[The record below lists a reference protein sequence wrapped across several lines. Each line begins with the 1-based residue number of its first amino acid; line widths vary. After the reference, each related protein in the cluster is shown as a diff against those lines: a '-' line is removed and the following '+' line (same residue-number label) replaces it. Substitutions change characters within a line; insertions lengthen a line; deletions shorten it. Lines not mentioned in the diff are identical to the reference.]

1 MRAPMRRSDRRS
13 PSQPDTAAPSARRP
27 RRSYLPRATRLLI
40 TAVVLVLI
48 VLFARRIDWRVT
60 WASIRTANV
69 WLLAVATVVNLVS
82 AGTKAVRWWIFLR
95 AAGARS
101 FGLAVRATFA
111 GLGLNNVLVASGGE
125 AARVIFVARSAHL
138 PSATV
143 LATVA
148 LERLFELVGYVVLL
162 SLAAILLDLP
172 PALERARPFAFG
184 ALVGI
189 AGLLTYLV
197 RRPAVAAEVAAEL
210 AAPPPTGFLR
220 RARTYGSRFLAT
232 LGGVSTGPRFAA
244 ALALSVAG
252 WVLQVA
258 TYQLTALAAHF
269 PIPLV
274 ATISAILAVNIG
286 FALRATPGNVG
297 LFQFMYAATAAA
309 FGLDKERAVAVALL
323 IQTQQILPITA
334 LGVALAP
341 HFVFTRRQGR
351 RATDPLDDVPFQ
363 SREDAAAGPDS
374 GDVKR
379 AAPGR

>member
-1 MRAPMRRSDRRS
+1 M
-13 PSQPDTAAPSARRP
+13 
-27 RRSYLPRATRLLI
+27 
-40 TAVVLVLI
+40 I
-48 VLFARRIDWRVT
+48 VLFARRIDWAVT
-60 WASIRTANV
+60 WAAIRGANV
-69 WLLAVATVVNLVS
+69 SLLVLATLVNLGS
-82 AGTKAVRWWIFLR
+82 AATKAVRWWIFLR
-95 AAGARS
+95 AVGAGS
-101 FGLAVRATFA
+101 LGLALRATFA
-111 GLGLNNVLVASGGE
+111 GLGLNNILLASGGD

-138 PSATV
+138 PSASV

-162 SLAAILLDLP
+162 SLSAILLDLP
-172 PALERARPFAFG
+172 PALARTRPFALV

-189 AGLLTYLV
+189 AALLAFLV
-197 RRPAVAAEVAAEL
+197 RRPAVTAELAAEL

-220 RARTYGSRFLAT
+220 RARSYGSRFLAT

-244 ALALSVAG
+244 ALALAVAG
-252 WVLQVA
+252 WITQVA
-258 TYQLTALAAHF
+258 TYQMTARAAHF

-274 ATISAILAVNIG
+274 ATVSAILAVNIG

-341 HFVFTRRQGR
+341 HFVFTRGQGR
-351 RATDPLDDVPFQ
+351 RATDPVDDVPFE
-363 SREDAAAGPDS
+363 SRDDISHPS
-374 GDVKR
+374 
-379 AAPGR
+379 

>member
-1 MRAPMRRSDRRS
+1 VSRIARLLF
-13 PSQPDTAAPSARRP
+13 TAAV
-27 RRSYLPRATRLLI
+27 I
-40 TAVVLVLI
+40 VMIVV
-48 VLFARRIDWRVT
+48 FARRIDWRVT
-60 WASIRTANV
+60 WAAIRGANV
-69 WLLAVATVVNLVS
+69 ALLLLATIVNLGS
-82 AGTKAVRWWIFLR
+82 AATKAIRWWIFLR

-101 FGLAVRATFA
+101 LGLALRATFA
-111 GLGLNNVLVASGGE
+111 GLGLNNVLIASGGE

-162 SLAAILLDLP
+162 SLSAILLELP
-172 PALERARPFAFG
+172 PALERMRPLALA
-184 ALVGI
+184 ALVGM
-189 AGLLTYLV
+189 AVLLVYLV
-197 RRPAVAAEVAAEL
+197 RRPTVTAELAAEL
-210 AAPPPTGFLR
+210 AEPPPSGFLR
-220 RARTYGSRFLAT
+220 RARDYGSRFLAT

-244 ALALSVAG
+244 AVALSVAG

-258 TYQLTALAAHF
+258 TYQLTARAAHF

-274 ATISAILAVNIG
+274 ATVSAILAVNIG

-323 IQTQQILPITA
+323 IQAQQILPITA

-341 HFVFTRRQGR
+341 HFVFTRGHGR
-351 RATDPLDDVPFQ
+351 RATDPADDMPFA
-363 SREDAAAGPDS
+363 SREDRREAS
-374 GDVKR
+374 
-379 AAPGR
+379 

>member
-1 MRAPMRRSDRRS
+1 MQHADRRS
-13 PSQPDTAAPSARRP
+13 RSDAAGAARHPARAH
-27 RRSYLPRATRLLI
+27 LPRVARLAV
-40 TAVVLVLI
+40 TAVVIVMI
-48 VLFARRIDWRVT
+48 VLFARRIHWSVT
-60 WASIRTANV
+60 WAAIRSANV
-69 WLLAVATVVNLVS
+69 GLLLLATIINLGS
-82 AGTKAVRWWIFLR
+82 AATKAIRWWIFLR

-101 FGLAVRATFA
+101 LGLALRATFA
-111 GLGLNNVLVASGGE
+111 GLGLNNILVASGGE
-125 AARVIFVARSAHL
+125 AARVIFVARNAHL

-162 SLAAILLDLP
+162 SLSAILLELP
-172 PALERARPFAFG
+172 PALARTRPFALA

-189 AGLLTYLV
+189 AVLLVYLV
-197 RRPAVAAEVAAEL
+197 RRPTVTAELAAEL
-210 AAPPPTGFLR
+210 AEPPPSGFLR
-220 RARTYGSRFLAT
+220 RARDYGSRFLAT

-244 ALALSVAG
+244 ALVLSVVG

-258 TYQLTALAAHF
+258 TYQLTARAAHF

-323 IQTQQILPITA
+323 IQAQQILPITG

-341 HFVFTRRQGR
+341 HFVFKRGQGR
-351 RATDPLDDVPFQ
+351 RATDPVEDLPFESRDDASERV
-363 SREDAAAGPDS
+363 
-374 GDVKR
+374 
-379 AAPGR
+379 

>member
-1 MRAPMRRSDRRS
+1 MQRAHKRS
-13 PSQPDTAAPSARRP
+13 PSETAAAPDRAARRAARAHL
-27 RRSYLPRATRLLI
+27 RRVARLLV
-40 TAVVLVLI
+40 TVVVIVMI
-48 VLFARRIDWRVT
+48 VLFARRIHWSVT
-60 WASIRTANV
+60 WAAIRAANV
-69 WLLAVATVVNLVS
+69 GVLILATVINLGS
-82 AGTKAVRWWIFLR
+82 AATKAIRWWIFLR
-95 AAGARS
+95 PAGARS
-101 FGLAVRATFA
+101 LGLAFRATFA
-111 GLGLNNVLVASGGE
+111 GLGLNNILVASGGE
-125 AARVIFVARSAHL
+125 AARVIFVARTAHL

-162 SLAAILLDLP
+162 SLSAILLDLP
-172 PALERARPFAFG
+172 PALARTRPFALA

-189 AGLLTYLV
+189 GVLLVFLV
-197 RRPAVAAEVAAEL
+197 RRPAVAAELAAEL
-210 AAPPPTGFLR
+210 AAPPPAGFLK
-220 RARTYGSRFLAT
+220 RARDYGSRFLAT

-244 ALALSVAG
+244 ALVLSVTG

-258 TYQLTALAAHF
+258 TYQLTARAAHF

-323 IQTQQILPITA
+323 IQAQQILPITA

-341 HFVFTRRQGR
+341 HFVFARGQGR
-351 RATDPLDDVPFQ
+351 RATDPVDDLPFE
-363 SREDAAAGPDS
+363 SRDDAGQTA
-374 GDVKR
+374 
-379 AAPGR
+379 

>member
-1 MRAPMRRSDRRS
+1 MPMQRSDRRS
-13 PSQPDTAAPSARRP
+13 RSEPAGVEAAAVRRP
-27 RRSYLPRATRLLI
+27 ARALLSRI
-40 TAVVLVLI
+40 ARPLVTVAVVAMII
-48 VLFARRIDWRVT
+48 VFARRIDWSVT
-60 WASIRTANV
+60 WAAIRSADLGLL
-69 WLLAVATVVNLVS
+69 LLASVVNLGS
-82 AGTKAVRWWIFLR
+82 AATKAIRWWIFLR

-101 FGLAVRATFA
+101 LGLALRATFA
-111 GLGLNNVLVASGGE
+111 GLGLNNVLVANGGE

-138 PSATV
+138 ASATV

-162 SLAAILLDLP
+162 SLSAILLDLP
-172 PALERARPFAFG
+172 PALARTRPFALA

-189 AGLLTYLV
+189 GALLVYLV
-197 RRPAVAAEVAAEL
+197 RRPGVTAEL
-210 AAPPPTGFLR
+210 AAEFAAPPPAGFLR
-220 RARTYGSRFLAT
+220 RARSYGSRFLAA
-232 LGGVSTGPRFAA
+232 LSGVSTGPRFAA
-244 ALALSVAG
+244 AVALSVGG

-258 TYQLTALAAHF
+258 TYQLTARAAHF
-269 PIPLV
+269 PMPLV

-351 RATDPLDDVPFQ
+351 RATDPLDDVPFE
-363 SREDAAAGPDS
+363 SRDDA
-374 GDVKR
+374 R
-379 AAPGR
+379 ATA

>member
-1 MRAPMRRSDRRS
+1 MHPSDRRS
-13 PSQPDTAAPSARRP
+13 RSESPAAATPAVRR
-27 RRSYLPRATRLLI
+27 RVRTHATRIARLLV
-40 TAVVLVLI
+40 TVGVVAMI
-48 VLFARRIDWRVT
+48 VLFARRIDWSVT
-60 WASIRTANV
+60 WTAIRGANV
-69 WLLAVATVVNLVS
+69 GLLLLATAVNLGS
-82 AGTKAVRWWIFLR
+82 AATKAVRWWVFLR

-101 FGLAVRATFA
+101 LGLAARATFA
-111 GLGLNNVLVASGGE
+111 GLGLNNVLVANGGE

-162 SLAAILLDLP
+162 SLSAVLLDLP
-172 PALERARPFAFG
+172 PALARTRPFALA

-189 AGLLTYLV
+189 AALLTYLV
-197 RRPAVAAEVAAEL
+197 RRPAVTAELAAEL
-210 AAPPPTGFLR
+210 AAPPPSGFLR
-220 RARTYGSRFLAT
+220 RARSYGSRFLAT

-252 WVLQVA
+252 WLLQVA
-258 TYQLTALAAHF
+258 TYQLTARAANF

-286 FALRATPGNVG
+286 FALRATPGNLG

-309 FGLDKERAVAVALL
+309 FGLEKERAVAVSLL

-341 HFVFTRRQGR
+341 HFVFTRGHGR
-351 RATDPLDDVPFQ
+351 RATDPVDDMPFE
-363 SREDAAAGPDS
+363 SREDARVVS
-374 GDVKR
+374 
-379 AAPGR
+379 

>member
-1 MRAPMRRSDRRS
+1 M
-13 PSQPDTAAPSARRP
+13 
-27 RRSYLPRATRLLI
+27 
-40 TAVVLVLI
+40 I
-48 VLFARRIDWRVT
+48 VLFARRIDWSVT
-60 WASIRTANV
+60 WAAIRTANV
-69 WLLAVATVVNLVS
+69 GILLIATAINLGS
-82 AGTKAVRWWIFLR
+82 AATKAVRWWIFLR

-101 FGLAVRATFA
+101 FGLALRATLA
-111 GLGLNNVLVASGGE
+111 GLGLNNVLVANGGE
-125 AARVIFVARSAHL
+125 AARVIFVARAAHL

-162 SLAAILLDLP
+162 SLSAILLDLP
-172 PALERARPFAFG
+172 ATLARTRPFALV
-184 ALVGI
+184 ALVAIGV
-189 AGLLTYLV
+189 LLAYLV
-197 RRPAVAAEVAAEL
+197 RRPAVTAELAAEL

-220 RARTYGSRFLAT
+220 RARSYGSRFLAT

-258 TYQLTALAAHF
+258 TYQLTARAAHF

-297 LFQFMYAATAAA
+297 LFQFMYAATATA

-334 LGVALAP
+334 LGVSLAP
-341 HFVFTRRQGR
+341 RFVFTRRRGQ
-351 RATDPLDDVPFQ
+351 RASDPVDDVPFE
-363 SREDAAAGPDS
+363 SRDET
-374 GDVKR
+374 
-379 AAPGR
+379 

>member
-1 MRAPMRRSDRRS
+1 MRHSNRRSRS
-13 PSQPDTAAPSARRP
+13 TPPTAAEGPSATSVGAGRGRL
-27 RRSYLPRATRLLI
+27 RAHLPRAARLALSI
-40 TAVVLVLI
+40 VVVAMI
-48 VLFARRIDWRVT
+48 VLFARRVDWSVT
-60 WASIRTANV
+60 WAAIRSANV
-69 WLLAVATVVNLVS
+69 AVLLAATLVNLGS
-82 AGTKAVRWWIFLR
+82 AFTKAIRWWVFLR
-95 AAGARS
+95 AVGAPS
-101 FGLAVRATFA
+101 LALATRATFA

-125 AARVIFVARSAHL
+125 AARVIFVARAAHL

-162 SLAAILLDLP
+162 ALSAILLELP
-172 PALERARPFAFG
+172 PALARTRPFAFA
-184 ALVGI
+184 ALFGI
-189 AGLLTYLV
+189 AALLMYLV
-197 RRPAVAAEVAAEL
+197 RRPSVTAEVAAEL
-210 AAPPPTGFLR
+210 AEPPPAGFLR
-220 RARTYGSRFLAT
+220 RARSYGSRFLAT

-252 WVLQVA
+252 WVLQVV
-258 TYQLTALAAHF
+258 TYQLTARAANF

-297 LFQFMYAATAAA
+297 LFQFMYAATAAG

-341 HFVFTRRQGR
+341 QFVFRRGQRR
-351 RATDPLDDVPFQ
+351 RASDPVDRLPFE
-363 SREDAAAGPDS
+363 SREDA
-374 GDVKR
+374 R
-379 AAPGR
+379 AAT

>member
-1 MRAPMRRSDRRS
+1 V
-13 PSQPDTAAPSARRP
+13 
-27 RRSYLPRATRLLI
+27 RLLVTI
-40 TAVVLVLI
+40 AVVALI
-48 VLFARRIDWRVT
+48 VLFARRIEWGVT
-60 WASIRTANV
+60 WAAIRTANV
-69 WLLAVATVVNLVS
+69 PILIAATLINLGS

-101 FGLAVRATFA
+101 LGLALRATFA
-111 GLGLNNVLVASGGE
+111 GLGLNNVLVANGGE
-125 AARVIFVARSAHL
+125 AARVIFVARTAHM

-162 SLAAILLDLP
+162 SLSAILLELP
-172 PALERARPFAFG
+172 PSLARTRPFALA

-189 AGLLTYLV
+189 GALLVYLV
-197 RRPAVAAEVAAEL
+197 RRPAVTAEIAAEL
-210 AAPPPTGFLR
+210 AEPPPSGLFH
-220 RARTYGSRFLAT
+220 RARTYGSRFMAT
-232 LGGVSTGPRFAA
+232 LGGVSTGPRFSA
-244 ALALSVAG
+244 ALALSVCG
-252 WVLQVA
+252 WLLQVA
-258 TYQLTALAAHF
+258 TYQLTARAAHF
-269 PIPLV
+269 PISLV

-341 HFVFTRRQGR
+341 QFVFRRGQGR
-351 RATDPLDDVPFQ
+351 RATDPADELPYTSRDDE
-363 SREDAAAGPDS
+363 S
-374 GDVKR
+374 R
-379 AAPGR
+379 AALAEKRDGPA

>member
-1 MRAPMRRSDRRS
+1 MHRPDRRS
-13 PSQPDTAAPSARRP
+13 HSPAVSAARSARRP
-27 RRSYLPRATRLLI
+27 LGRRLPRIARLLL
-40 TAVVLVLI
+40 TVVVVAMI
-48 VLFARRIDWRVT
+48 VLFARRIDWPVT
-60 WASIRTANV
+60 WTAIRSANIG
-69 WLLAVATVVNLVS
+69 LLCLATIVNLGS
-82 AGTKAVRWWIFLR
+82 AATKAIRWWIFLR

-101 FGLAVRATFA
+101 LGLALRATFA
-111 GLGLNNVLVASGGE
+111 GLGLNNVLVANGGE

-162 SLAAILLDLP
+162 SLSAILLDLP
-172 PALERARPFAFG
+172 ATLARTRPFALA
-184 ALVGI
+184 ALIGI
-189 AGLLTYLV
+189 AVLLVYLV
-197 RRPAVAAEVAAEL
+197 RRPAVTAELAAEL
-210 AAPPPTGFLR
+210 AAPPPSGFLR
-220 RARTYGSRFLAT
+220 RARSYGSRFLAT

-258 TYQLTALAAHF
+258 TYQLTARAAHF

-334 LGVALAP
+334 LGVVLAP
-341 HFVFTRRQGR
+341 HFVFTRGQGR
-351 RATDPLDDVPFQ
+351 RATDPVNDMPFESRDDARVA
-363 SREDAAAGPDS
+363 S
-374 GDVKR
+374 
-379 AAPGR
+379 

>member
-1 MRAPMRRSDRRS
+1 MTVIVIAM
-13 PSQPDTAAPSARRP
+13 
-27 RRSYLPRATRLLI
+27 LI
-40 TAVVLVLI
+40 
-48 VLFARRIDWRVT
+48 LFARRIHWSVT
-60 WASIRTANV
+60 WAAIRTANLGV
-69 WLLAVATVVNLVS
+69 LLLATVVNLGS
-82 AGTKAVRWWIFLR
+82 AVTKAVRWWFFLR

-101 FGLAVRATFA
+101 LGLALRATFA
-111 GLGLNNVLVASGGE
+111 GLGLNNILIASGGE
-125 AARVIFVARSAHL
+125 AARVIFVARTAHL

-162 SLAAILLDLP
+162 SLSAIVLDLP
-172 PALERARPFAFG
+172 PALARTRPFALA

-189 AGLLTYLV
+189 AVLLTYLV
-197 RRPAVAAEVAAEL
+197 RRPTVTAEVAAEL
-210 AAPPPTGFLR
+210 AEPPPSGFLR
-220 RARTYGSRFLAT
+220 RARDYGSRFLTT
-232 LGGVSTGPRFAA
+232 LGSVSTGPRFAA

-252 WVLQVA
+252 WMLQVA
-258 TYQLTALAAHF
+258 TYQLTAVAAHF

-323 IQTQQILPITA
+323 IQAQQILPITA

-341 HFVFTRRQGR
+341 HFVFNRQQRR
-351 RATDPLDDVPFQ
+351 RATDPVDGIPYESRDDA
-363 SREDAAAGPDS
+363 SETDA
-374 GDVKR
+374 
-379 AAPGR
+379 